1 MTTTI
6 NKLNSVI
13 DNLALEEHVDFA
25 VQVRDQL
32 VAPVIIAHTRILSEF
47 IMPALADAALK
58 QRHGLEFPTYA
69 PQDIQQFWENVIIP
83 QPTRE
88 CFYGM
93 EREYSRLYSECTH
106 RGLHEL
112 SEKSTEFWSEY
123 ISYVESDNAIA
134 DIICY
139 VLGHCI
145 TLNDVA
151 LNESISHYDAA
162 TKRFNEHRV
171 VAASKIRDVFAEQI
185 TMHGNNYIKFRERDI
200 VLKQLYNVVKRPSAA
215 AEDIYDQFTYK
226 L

>member
-32 VAPVIIAHTRILSEF
+32 VAPVLTAHARILSEF

-58 QRHGLEFPTYA
+58 QKHGLEFPTYA

-93 EREYSRLYSECTH
+93 EREYSRLYSEYTR

-123 ISYVESDNAIA
+123 ISYVESDDATA

-139 VLGHCI
+139 VLGRCI
-145 TLNDVA
+145 MLNDVA

-162 TKRFNEHRV
+162 IKRLNEHRV
-171 VAASKIRDVFAEQI
+171 VAAAKIRDVFAEQI
-185 TMHGNNYIKFRERDI
+185 RMHGDNYIKFRERGI
-200 VLKQLYNVVKRPSAA
+200 VLKRLHDAVKRPSTA